1 MTKVPITKI
10 TDELKTEIFY
20 PDSDGKPM
28 TESDPTR
35 DYLIYGVE
43 ALKSYFKNREDVYVS
58 GNLFIYYQK
67 GEPDQVVSPDV
78 FVVFGVENKQRRSY
92 KAWEEGG
99 KLPSWVL
106 EITSKSSRNSDQT
119 TKRQLYQTM
128 GVLEYFQ
135 YDPTGDYLN
144 PPLKGLR
151 LVKGKY
157 QPIPSKPLGDGD
169 FSIDSEVLGLELQ
182 VHQVK
187 LEFFD
192 PKLGKK
198 LLNFQ
203 ELEIAYQRSKLEQTA
218 EAQARQQAELERAA
232 EVQAR
237 QQAELERAAEA
248 QARQRAELER
258 ATEAQA
264 RQQAEEA
271 LKNAISQLLS
281 LGLTVEQIAEALNLS
296 VAEVNRHI

>member
-1 MTKVPITKI
+1 MTKVPITKV

-35 DYLIYGVE
+35 DYLIYGVN

-92 KAWEEGG
+92 KTWEEGG

-119 TKRQLYQTM
+119 TKSQLYQTM

-144 PPLKGLR
+144 PPLKGLL

-157 QPIPSKPLGDGD
+157 KPIPSKSLGDGD

-182 VHQVK
+182 VHQGK

-192 PKLGKK
+192 QKLGTK

-203 ELEIAYQRSKLEQTA
+203 ELEIAYERAKLEQTT
-218 EAQARQQAELERAA
+218 ET
-232 EVQAR
+232 QAR

-248 QARQRAELER
+248 QARQRAEEGL
-258 ATEAQA
+258 Q
-264 RQQAEEA
+264 
-271 LKNAISQLLS
+271 NAISQLLS

-296 VAEVNRHI
+296 VAEVNRHV

>member
-1 MTKVPITKI
+1 MTKI

-106 EITSKSSRNSDQT
+106 EITSKSSRNSDQS

-157 QPIPSKPLGDGD
+157 QPIPSKSLGDGD
-169 FSIDSEVLGLELQ
+169 FAIDSEVLGLELQ
-182 VHQVK
+182 VHQGK

-203 ELEIAYQRSKLEQTA
+203 ELEIAYQRAKLEQTT
-218 EAQARQQAELERAA
+218 ET
-232 EVQAR
+232 QAR

-248 QARQRAELER
+248 QARQQAELER
-258 ATEAQA
+258 AAEAQA
-264 RQQAEEA
+264 RQQAELERAAEA
-271 LKNAISQLLS
+271 QGRQQAEKALQNAISPLLS

>member
-157 QPIPSKPLGDGD
+157 QPIPSKSLGDGD

-198 LLNFQ
+198 LLNFK
-203 ELEIAYQRSKLEQTA
+203 ELEIAYQRAKLEQTA
-218 EAQARQQAELERAA
+218 ET
-232 EVQAR
+232 QAR

-248 QARQRAELER
+248 QARQRAEEGL
-258 ATEAQA
+258 Q
-264 RQQAEEA
+264 
-271 LKNAISQLLS
+271 NAISQLLS

>member
-1 MTKVPITKI
+1 MTKVPITKV

-35 DYLIYGVE
+35 DYLIYGVN

-92 KAWEEGG
+92 KTWEEGG

-119 TKRQLYQTM
+119 TKSQLYQTM

-144 PPLKGLR
+144 PPLKGLL

-157 QPIPSKPLGDGD
+157 KPIPSKSLGDGD

-182 VHQVK
+182 VHQGK

-192 PKLGKK
+192 QKLGKK

-203 ELEIAYQRSKLEQTA
+203 ELEIAYQRAKLEQTT
-218 EAQARQQAELERAA
+218 ETK
-232 EVQAR
+232 AR

-248 QARQRAELER
+248 QARQRAEEGL
-258 ATEAQA
+258 Q
-264 RQQAEEA
+264 
-271 LKNAISQLLS
+271 NAISQLLS

-296 VAEVNRHI
+296 VAEVNRHV

>member
-1 MTKVPITKI
+1 MTKVPITKV

-35 DYLIYGVE
+35 DYLIYGVN

-92 KAWEEGG
+92 KTWEEGG

-119 TKRQLYQTM
+119 TKSQLYQTM

-144 PPLKGLR
+144 PPLKGLL

-157 QPIPSKPLGDGD
+157 KPIPSKSLGDGD

-182 VHQVK
+182 VHQGK

-192 PKLGKK
+192 QKLGTK

-203 ELEIAYQRSKLEQTA
+203 ELEIAYQRAKLEQTT
-218 EAQARQQAELERAA
+218 EA
-232 EVQAR
+232 QAR

-248 QARQRAELER
+248 QARQRAEEGL
-258 ATEAQA
+258 Q
-264 RQQAEEA
+264 
-271 LKNAISQLLS
+271 NAISQLLS

-296 VAEVNRHI
+296 VPEVNRHL

>member
-1 MTKVPITKI
+1 MTKVPITKV

-35 DYLIYGVE
+35 DYLIYGVN

-92 KAWEEGG
+92 KTWEEGG

-119 TKRQLYQTM
+119 TKSQLYQTM

-144 PPLKGLR
+144 PPLKGLL

-157 QPIPSKPLGDGD
+157 KPIPSKSLGDGD

-182 VHQVK
+182 VHQGK

-192 PKLGKK
+192 QKLGTK

-203 ELEIAYQRSKLEQTA
+203 ELEIAYQRAKLEQTT
-218 EAQARQQAELERAA
+218 EA
-232 EVQAR
+232 QAR

-248 QARQRAELER
+248 QARQRAEEGL
-258 ATEAQA
+258 Q
-264 RQQAEEA
+264 
-271 LKNAISQLLS
+271 NAISQLLS

-296 VAEVNRHI
+296 VAEVNRHV